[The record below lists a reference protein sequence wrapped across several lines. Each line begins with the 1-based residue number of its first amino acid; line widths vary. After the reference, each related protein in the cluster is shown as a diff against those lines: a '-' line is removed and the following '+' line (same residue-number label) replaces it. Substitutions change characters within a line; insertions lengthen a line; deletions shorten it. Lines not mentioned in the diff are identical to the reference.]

1 MRHGSCVRCSL
12 FPAPGLRTG
21 RRGGC
26 WRRHFGG
33 GIGARSGRCT
43 GTTSRMRAA
52 GALGGDGGWRWTPRI
67 LVVIDGVCAP
77 AWAAITSELSLA
89 YIGTA
94 SRTVQRDEL
103 KPRSRRFRLGGKKE
117 AAGVCRGRGRY
128 KYIYG
133 FSIAFFLIG
142 LHSSCEFAEFRAI
155 RHGCFSIRL
164 FTSCDSH
171 PKPASTLLDSPCRSG
186 RGACGFVLVRDPTG
200 TMSSPRKTLR
210 LADFRIP
217 IP

>member
-1 MRHGSCVRCSL
+1 
-12 FPAPGLRTG
+12 
-21 RRGGC
+21 
-26 WRRHFGG
+26 
-33 GIGARSGRCT
+33 
-43 GTTSRMRAA
+43 MRAA

-117 AAGVCRGRGRY
+117 AAGVCRGLGRY
-128 KYIYG
+128 RDIYIYG

-164 FTSCDSH
+164 FMLTSTTARAPHAAAAAAPAASFITGYPEVI
-171 PKPASTLLDSPCRSG
+171 PKR
-186 RGACGFVLVRDPTG
+186 V
-200 TMSSPRKTLR
+200 
-210 LADFRIP
+210 
-217 IP
+217 